1 MPFERGPMRRI
12 LLVWTCCAAL
22 LPAAGAAAQGPAVQS
37 PRATPKIEAKPPDTK
52 LEAPS
57 PEFLRFLETLWPK
70 AQARGVSR
78 ATFDLAFQGV
88 TPDPKV
94 AVVGR
99 AQSEFAQPIS
109 AYLDGAVSGG
119 RIRRGGELAR
129 QWAATLDAVEA
140 FYGVPRSVVLAA
152 WGMES
157 NFGGYTGKT
166 SVIRALATLAFHRQ
180 RAGYFERELIAA
192 LEMIEKDHIRPA
204 EMLGSWAGAMG
215 QTQFMPSSFLA
226 YAADGDGDGR
236 RDIWASVP
244 DVLASIANFLKEHG
258 WKPGLPWGFEVAL
271 PEGFD
276 FRNHRQSFS
285 GWESL
290 GLRRMDGKAMP
301 RAGEATLFLPA
312 GARGPALLVTAN
324 YLVIK
329 TYNSS
334 DAYALGVALL
344 GDRIFG
350 GQPLRGAWPKDEPA
364 LDMGQRQEVQ
374 RQLQKLGHDV
384 GEPDGKIGS
393 KTREAV
399 RQFQLRRGLVPDGYA
414 DLTVLKELRAAR

>member
-1 MPFERGPMRRI
+1 MRRT

-22 LPAAGAAAQGPAVQS
+22 LPAAGAAAQGAAVQA
-37 PRATPKIEAKPPDTK
+37 PRPAPKIEAKTPDTK

-57 PEFLRFLETLWPK
+57 PEFARHLESLWPK

-99 AQSEFAQPIS
+99 AQSEFAQ
-109 AYLDGAVSGG
+109 
-119 RIRRGGELAR
+119 

-244 DVLASIANFLKEHG
+244 DALASIANFLKEHG
-258 WKPGLPWGFEVAL
+258 WKPGLPWGFEVVL

-276 FRNHRQSFS
+276 YAVHRRGFAEWTTA
-285 GWESL
+285 GV
-290 GLRRMDGKAMP
+290 RRVDGAEMP
-301 RAGEATLFLPA
+301 RAGEGLLFLPT
-312 GARGPALLVTAN
+312 GARGPAFLLSENFV
-324 YLVIK
+324 VIK
-329 TYNSS
+329 AYNTS
-334 DAYALGVALL
+334 DSYALAVGHL
-344 GDRIFG
+344 GDRILG
-350 GQPLRGAWPKDEPA
+350 GGPIRGAWPKEAPPLSRDERVEIQRRLSKRGL
-364 LDMGQRQEVQ
+364 LDGDADGRIGFKTRDAV
-374 RQLQKLGHDV
+374 RRFQLDRGLL
-384 GEPDGKIGS
+384 PDGH
-393 KTREAV
+393 
-399 RQFQLRRGLVPDGYA
+399 A
-414 DLTVLKELRAAR
+414 DPAVLKELRASR